1 MPCFDPESLRFCIF
15 MPVIRNDFTCNC
27 ARQEKCWGHA
37 NVLSSWALCRH
48 SDLGH
53 LESGPQGSGG
63 LTSDRCQLRRGSGAL
78 SNEDLGPQKRQ
89 CLPQHG
95 RDLQHHYHS
104 MPSQVR
110 ILTHCTR
117 LPVEA
122 LCVCIEVPEM
132 LSQC

>member
-1 MPCFDPESLRFCIF
+1 MPCVMLRFNPESLCVCIF
-15 MPVIRNDFTCNC
+15 TPVMRKESTCNC
-27 ARQEKCWGHA
+27 ARQEKFWGHA

-53 LESGPQGSGG
+53 LESGRQGSGG
-63 LTSDRCQLRRGSGAL
+63 LSSDRCQLRRGSGAL
-78 SNEDLGPQKRQ
+78 SNDDPGPQKRQ

-110 ILTHCTR
+110 TFAHCTQ
-117 LPVEA
+117 LPVE
-122 LCVCIEVPEM
+122 L
-132 LSQC
+132 